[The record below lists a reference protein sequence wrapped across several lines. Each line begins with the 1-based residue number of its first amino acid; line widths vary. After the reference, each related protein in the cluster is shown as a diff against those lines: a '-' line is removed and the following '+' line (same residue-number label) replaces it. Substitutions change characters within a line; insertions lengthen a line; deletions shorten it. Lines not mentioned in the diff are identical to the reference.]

1 MHCEPLALHRAQ
13 MGCSLLHLT
22 LEAAQASHEARSFGL
37 RSLADFGVVV
47 AGRGVEVGGMGWLG
61 VSGGC
66 HSGVC
71 CLNSMVFIMTMIDGV
86 YD

>member
-1 MHCEPLALHRAQ
+1 MHWEPLALQRAQ

-22 LEAAQASHEARSFGL
+22 LEAAQASQEALSLGL
-37 RSLADFGVVV
+37 RSVADLGVVV
-47 AGRGVEVGGMGWLG
+47 AGRGVDVGGMGWDG

-71 CLNSMVFIMTMIDGV
+71 CLNSMVFIVTMM
-86 YD
+86 